1 MEGDNLV
8 YSVNDSESRGLRH
21 TLVGLSYSVDDSES
35 KGLGYTLVGLS
46 YSVDDSDRK
55 GLRYTLVDFAYW
67 RRQPCWFCRHVDA
80 ESSWKEGLEVQK
92 TQLCNWVD

>member
-8 YSVNDSESRGLRH
+8 
-21 TLVGLSYSVDDSES
+21 YSVDDSES

-67 RRQPCWFCRHVDA
+67 
-80 ESSWKEGLEVQK
+80 
-92 TQLCNWVD
+92 